1 MVGVKYL
8 KTVGGNEVRRKRVT
22 EEFIKEFAST
32 AAPVIRQLE
41 KNTGRA
47 ARSQAIAM
55 AIYYSHRST
64 QRLLTA
70 ADRLGYIQRV
80 GVKGGWT
87 IPPPTLDF
95 PRLNQLELPF
105 IAAA

>member
-1 MVGVKYL
+1 MSALGDAGMSEEVVKQ
-8 KTVGGNEVRRKRVT
+8 
-22 EEFIKEFAST
+22 FAAQ

-41 KNTGRA
+41 RNTGRA

-64 QRLLTA
+64 QRLLSA

-80 GVKGGWT
+80 GIKGGWT
-87 IPPPTLDF
+87 IPVTMLDI
-95 PRLNQLELPF
+95 PRLNQMELPF